1 MSDQIDTKYHN
12 IQDNKD
18 EPLHTPITE
27 DLSIISKNNHQNKEA
42 TGSFPNILP
51 AKEPCGCSSNP
62 EMMKS
67 SRPSFVYAIGKIG
80 FRFPNKSLEMELYQ
94 AIGQTPQGENKGL
107 SKHEIDFKILTDP
120 NYRYITRQLCWTLS
134 IENLETYVLLPRDPL
149 DIDQLA
155 QALRPNPD
163 VGDIDVLIGTLGPVS
178 PPELCNG
185 LMLPTVMVD
194 QVYSFDRDELLKAIP
209 RKNGVDEKQFKK
221 TSSEMFNKII
231 QIADNA
237 GSTDDHRALNYL
249 AVRYD
254 EIYNTTQR
262 MQDDNYTLKRI
273 EVHPSRL
280 SGSRKVVNVVFT
292 YENYVNRSAARQF
305 FIRVDVTEEF
315 PFLISP
321 MQEGFER

>member
-1 MSDQIDTKYHN
+1 MSDQIDTKHNN
-12 IQDNKD
+12 IQDNKN
-18 EPLHTPITE
+18 EPLHIPITE
-27 DLSIISKNNHQNKEA
+27 DLSIISKNNYPNKEA
-42 TGSFPNILP
+42 ESVPNIFP
-51 AKEPCGCSSNP
+51 AKEPCGCSSNL
-62 EMMKS
+62 EVMKP
-67 SRPSFVYAIGKIG
+67 SRASFVFAIGKIG
-80 FRFPNKSLEMELYQ
+80 FRFPNRSLEMELYQ
-94 AIGQTPQGENKGL
+94 AIGQQPQGENKGL

-120 NYRYITRQLCWTLS
+120 NYRYIARQLCWTLS
-134 IENLETYVLLPRDPL
+134 IENLETYVLLPQDPF
-149 DIDQLA
+149 DIDRLA

-163 VGDIDVLIGTLGPVS
+163 VGDIDVLIGSLGPIS

-194 QVYSFDRDELLKAIP
+194 QVYSFDREELLKAIP
-209 RKNGVDEKQFKK
+209 RKDGLDEKQFKK
-221 TSSEMFNKII
+221 TSSAMFNKII

-249 AVRYD
+249 AVRYG

-262 MQDDNYTLKRI
+262 MQDDNYTLTRI

-280 SGSRKVVNVVFT
+280 SSSRKVVNVVFT
-292 YENYVNRSAARQF
+292 YENYVNRSAARQYF
-305 FIRVDVTEEF
+305 TRVDVTEEF